1 LAKEGICA
9 WMYGSYEE
17 GRTFRYPNDLG
28 LLGGVTYISSSGVA
42 AGVRAD
48 LGRMSYPETPV
59 VVSILVIEDLPIAIF
74 LLLVGVLLIG
84 QGIAAAVSVLLA
96 LAAVAMFIAI
106 RYGRTVSRLV
116 PHRSEEATLFAV
128 LGLVLL
134 VAGVAQ
140 RLQVSAA
147 IGSFLAGIA
156 MSGPSSG
163 RLVGSSGHC
172 VISS

>member
-1 LAKEGICA
+1 
-9 WMYGSYEE
+9 
-17 GRTFRYPNDLG
+17 
-28 LLGGVTYISSSGVA
+28 
-42 AGVRAD
+42 
-48 LGRMSYPETPV
+48 
-59 VVSILVIEDLPIAIF
+59 
-74 LLLVGVLLIG
+74 
-84 QGIAAAVSVLLA
+84 
-96 LAAVAMFIAI
+96 
-106 RYGRTVSRLV
+106 VSRLV

-147 IGSFLAGIA
+147 IVSFLAGIA